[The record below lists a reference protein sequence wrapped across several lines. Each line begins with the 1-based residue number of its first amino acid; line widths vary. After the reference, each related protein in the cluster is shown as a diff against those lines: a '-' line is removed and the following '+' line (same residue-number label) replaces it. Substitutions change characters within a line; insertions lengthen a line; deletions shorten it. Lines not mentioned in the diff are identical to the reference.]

1 MSPQPG
7 AALASAPASTR
18 PPEPMPVQADAAT
31 RHLADDRPAGATWG
45 ALALLLSLLAAA
57 GALAPAAWQQ
67 MLDWQ
72 PGLVAS
78 QPWRAFSAIAV
89 HYSAWHLVANLAGAA
104 AVTALGR
111 AAQLP
116 ARCTLAWALAW
127 PMTQLGL
134 LVQPALVNYGG
145 LSGVLH
151 AGVAVAALHL
161 LWRARGARR
170 AIGAALAVGLAA
182 KLLGEAPW
190 GAPLRRPADWD
201 IALAPIGHATGVAAG
216 VVSGIVVEAW
226 RSARGPAV
234 RA

>member
-104 AVTALGR
+104 AVTAGMMRYVSSANL
-111 AAQLP
+111 QSLLP
-116 ARCTLAWALAW
+116 RVRTSRSPAFITYEAG
-127 PMTQLGL
+127 PM
-134 LVQPALVNYGG
+134 PDP
-145 LSGVLH
+145 
-151 AGVAVAALHL
+151 
-161 LWRARGARR
+161 WM
-170 AIGAALAVGLAA
+170 ILAVM
-182 KLLGEAPW
+182 
-190 GAPLRRPADWD
+190 DFCVD
-201 IALAPIGHATGVAAG
+201 I
-216 VVSGIVVEAW
+216 
-226 RSARGPAV
+226 
-234 RA
+234 